1 MASKTKNSKAKKN
14 RQNSKQ
20 TSSPLAKEITL
31 LAIII
36 FSLLALLSLF
46 GMCGPVGNLIGSLL
60 FGLFGA
66 TAYIFPLA
74 FPIGSGFFISNP
86 ERPEVR
92 RKIIYLALLYICLCG
107 IFQWVV
113 DPEIS
118 NLIDIFKESSS
129 EHIGGGF
136 VGGILSTLF
145 GTLLGR
151 AGAIIIIL
159 GLTLLFVMLA
169 TRKLIFSAIRELYA
183 EHKEDR
189 EEYIEYEEPEIRYPE
204 DHARTMQTH
213 TFANRKRRKKADKG
227 KMKEISESQKT
238 PEKPVKEEIPGNLD
252 HT

>member
-129 EHIGGGF
+129 EHIGGGLWVEF
-136 VGGILSTLF
+136 FPRYLVRCLEEPARL
-145 GTLLGR
+145 
-151 AGAIIIIL
+151 
-159 GLTLLFVMLA
+159 LLFW
-169 TRKLIFSAIRELYA
+169 
-183 EHKEDR
+183 D
-189 EEYIEYEEPEIRYPE
+189 
-204 DHARTMQTH
+204 
-213 TFANRKRRKKADKG
+213 
-227 KMKEISESQKT
+227 
-238 PEKPVKEEIPGNLD
+238 
-252 HT
+252 